1 VPTAG
6 DAHEAITRVG
16 NCQVSTVGTKIH
28 FFFFFGASNST
39 SVTTASRAGVGEKEE
54 SPESGPWEGK
64 KGRKSWGEVQQGTR
78 RQARQSGRR
87 TAWVTAPGWGEASSV
102 PNCQSTHCQWGWAKP
117 PGCLGRADPGQ
128 PWSQPAERGVMGGGH
143 LIPAE
148 TEGRCDTRL
157 QPAGFPFRQPLKCSP
172 LSGRARICA
181 DAGHFSFS
189 RMPNI

>member
-1 VPTAG
+1 LSISCVPTAG

-78 RQARQSGRR
+78 QQARQSGRR
-87 TAWVTAPGWGEASSV
+87 TAW
-102 PNCQSTHCQWGWAKP
+102 AKP
-117 PGCLGRADPGQ
+117 PGCLGWADPGQ